1 MYRAN
6 NGFEHGSGLVETPD
20 CFQRLPVIHRIAPA
34 VDNRMYLPVIATR
47 RLCYGE
53 FAPYLGPD
61 CRLEKNDPVT
71 AHTPRIAARGN
82 CSTSTKEIRAYPF
95 YDERHKSMRHQLQR
109 DF

>member
-6 NGFEHGSGLVETPD
+6 NGFEHGSGLIETPD

-34 VDNRMYLPVIATR
+34 VDNRLNSR

-61 CRLEKNDPVT
+61 CRLGKNNPVT
-71 AHTPRIAARGN
+71 AHTPRIAASGN

-95 YDERHKSMRHQLQR
+95 LR
-109 DF
+109 